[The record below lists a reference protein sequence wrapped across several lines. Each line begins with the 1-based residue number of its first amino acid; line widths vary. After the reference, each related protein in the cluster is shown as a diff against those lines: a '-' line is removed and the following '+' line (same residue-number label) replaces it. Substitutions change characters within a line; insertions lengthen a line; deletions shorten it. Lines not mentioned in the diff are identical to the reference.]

1 MRSDFAA
8 VRHHLEKAQT
18 YLRGSDQDSR
28 KMNEAIEILVEAA
41 LAAEY
46 RAPKGE
52 VIAFP
57 LKRSSPR

>member
-18 YLRGSDQDSR
+18 YLRDGDHDSR

-41 LAAEY
+41 LVAEF
-46 RAPKGE
+46 RAPRGE
-52 VIAFP
+52 VIEFP